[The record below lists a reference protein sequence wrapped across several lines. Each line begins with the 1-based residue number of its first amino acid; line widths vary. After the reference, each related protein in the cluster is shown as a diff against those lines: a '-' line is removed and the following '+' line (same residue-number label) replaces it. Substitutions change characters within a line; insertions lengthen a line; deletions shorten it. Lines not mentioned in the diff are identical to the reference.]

1 MNNAI
6 EISQTEMVAA
16 LNRAEVDVQVSTAKR
31 YPRNIEQSL
40 QNILNVASMDTET
53 AEECFYTLRRGYG
66 DDSTLIEGVSVRL
79 AEIIASCWGNIRVQ
93 TRIIGNDGKT
103 ITAMAICHDLETNVA
118 VSVEVK
124 RRITDRFGR
133 TYSDD
138 MQVVTGNAASAI
150 AYRNAVLK
158 VVPKAVTKK
167 VVNEIKKFAMG
178 QSLSVESSRQKML
191 GYFQRLGVTAQQIC
205 DYLGVENVGD
215 IDAEAIFE
223 LRGLANAIKEGTA
236 TVEDTFSAAKTRA
249 EVSEHEERIKNAM
262 RKAKSAGKALAEAEK
277 SDNKTD

>member
-1 MNNAI
+1 MNNVI

-16 LNRAEVDVQVSTAKR
+16 LNRAEVDVQVATAKR
-31 YPRNIEQSL
+31 YPRDIEQSL
-40 QNILNVASMDTET
+40 QKILNVASMDTET

-93 TRIIGNDGKT
+93 TRIIGNDGRT
-103 ITAMAICHDLETNVA
+103 ITAQAVCHDLETNVA

-124 RRITDRFGR
+124 RRITDRNGR

-158 VVPKAVTKK
+158 VVPKAVTKA
-167 VVNEIKKFAMG
+167 VINQIKDFAMG
-178 QSLSVESSRQKML
+178 QSLSVESSRQKMF

-215 IDAEAIFE
+215 IDQDAIFE
-223 LRGLANAIKEGTA
+223 LRGLANAIKEGTT
-236 TVEDTFSAAKTRA
+236 TVDETFGAVKAHKEQTEKQGRIED
-249 EVSEHEERIKNAM
+249 AM
-262 RKAKSAGKALAEAEK
+262 RKAKAPRKAEPETANTK
-277 SDNKTD
+277 K